1 MTHLRFI
8 EKQLQPFD
16 ILFKNFFESASP
28 FTPAVEAKFPHPVD
42 IYENKEGLFFEIA
55 CTGLSKEQ
63 VDLSVE
69 GDVIKFSHNKNIED
83 ACCDVDDCEYI
94 HKGIA
99 RRSFNL
105 GYKVA
110 TKYDLSQAEAE
121 MKNGLLKVHVPF
133 AKEAKPK
140 TLKIK

>member
-16 ILFKNFFESASP
+16 VLFKNFFESASP

-42 IYENKEGLFFEIA
+42 IYENKEGLYFEIA
-55 CTGLSKEQ
+55 CTGLSKDQ
-63 VDLSVE
+63 IDLAVE
-69 GDVIKFSHNKNIED
+69 GDIIKIGYNKTED
-83 ACCDVDDCEYI
+83 DKCCEVNDCNYI

-110 TKYDLSQAEAE
+110 TKYDLTQAEAE
-121 MKNGLLKVHVPF
+121 MENGLLKIYVPF
-133 AKEAKPK
+133 AKESKPK
-140 TLKIK
+140 TLRIK

>member
-1 MTHLRFI
+1 MTHLKFI

-28 FTPAVEAKFPHPVD
+28 FTPAIEARHSHPVN
-42 IYENKEGLFFEIA
+42 ICENDEGLFFKVA
-55 CTGLSKEQ
+55 CTGLTKDQ
-63 VDLSVE
+63 VNLSIE
-69 GDVIKFSHNKNIED
+69 GDIIKISHNKNITELD
-83 ACCDVDDCEYI
+83 TEQEYI

-110 TKYDLSQAEAE
+110 NKYDLSQAEAE
-121 MKNGLLKVHVPF
+121 MENGLLKVHVPF
-133 AKEAKPK
+133 AKESKPK

>member
-16 ILFKNFFESASP
+16 VLFKNFFESASP
-28 FTPAVEAKFPHPVD
+28 FQPAVEAKPAHPVD

-69 GDVIKFSHNKNIED
+69 GDVIKFSHNKNID
-83 ACCDVDDCEYI
+83 DVCCDVNDCEYI

-121 MKNGLLKVHVPF
+121 MQNGLLKVHVPF

>member
-16 ILFKNFFESASP
+16 ILFKNFFETASP
-28 FTPAVEAKFPHPVD
+28 FTPAIEAKFPHPVD
-42 IYENKEGLFFEIA
+42 IYENKEGLFFEVA
-55 CTGLSKEQ
+55 FTGLSKEQ

-69 GDVIKFSHNKNIED
+69 GDVIKFSHNKNID
-83 ACCDVDDCEYI
+83 DVCCDVNDCEYI

-121 MKNGLLKVHVPF
+121 MQNGLLKVHVPF